1 LKALQYFLL
10 SVILPSIVENF
21 IEEKM
26 CFFCGGCL
34 EFTFFKSWLNVYK
47 TFLGKNVLVEFS
59 ERIWQNVQ
67 LFIGLATY
75 LLSAFSYAQ
84 NDFSV
89 ALQNFQKKLAV
100 NPIIMHTTY
109 SNDEQLFFCVLS
121 KLSIHSKP

>member
-10 SVILPSIVENF
+10 SVILRSIVENFF

-26 CFFCGGCL
+26 CFL
-34 EFTFFKSWLNVYK
+34 WLMFRIYIFQVLVECVQ
-47 TFLGKNVLVEFS
+47 TFLGENVLVEFS

-75 LLSAFSYAQ
+75 LLGAFSNAQ

-89 ALQNFQKKLAV
+89 ALQNFQK
-100 NPIIMHTTY
+100 T
-109 SNDEQLFFCVLS
+109 SS
-121 KLSIHSKP
+121 

>member
-10 SVILPSIVENF
+10 SVILRSIVENF

-26 CFFCGGCL
+26 CFL
-34 EFTFFKSWLNVYK
+34 WLLFRIYIFQVLVECVP
-47 TFLGKNVLVEFS
+47 TFLGENVLVEFS

-75 LLSAFSYAQ
+75 LLGAFSYAQ

-89 ALQNFQKKLAV
+89 ALQNFQK
-100 NPIIMHTTY
+100 T
-109 SNDEQLFFCVLS
+109 SS
-121 KLSIHSKP
+121 